1 MVDIKGLVQYWKPVV
16 FTVGAVIATVV
27 STTLGVIAWATEFVE
42 TQIEEE
48 THLMDAKNALAH
60 DYYFQTSRVNMKKL
74 EMQEH
79 KRELNALYKYIGDD
93 EPTPSQA
100 REIQYLEEQIHNLKQ
115 DIENIE
121 KQIADAHK

>member
-115 DIENIE
+115 DI
-121 KQIADAHK
+121 

>member
-16 FTVGAVIATVV
+16 FTVGAIIATVV